1 MNPLS
6 KSLVV
11 QQTPSDVSNEHIR
24 FKTPLLK
31 PVDSKTIK
39 KSYNYSIRH
48 RLKTHIKELVKYH
61 LYRIETKTML
71 SQIQQIS

>member
-11 QQTPSDVSNEHIR
+11 QQTPSDVSNEHIK

-31 PVDSKTIK
+31 PIDSKIIK

-71 SQIQQIS
+71 SQIQQIA

>member
-11 QQTPSDVSNEHIR
+11 QQTPSDVSNKHIR

-39 KSYNYSIRH
+39 KSYNYHKRVSEIPF
-48 RLKTHIKELVKYH
+48 
-61 LYRIETKTML
+61 
-71 SQIQQIS
+71 ISY